1 MAPKKAEEASSE
13 RSSKSAKRFCG
24 CEGGGASGEILKKG
38 FQFGIWKVV
47 KKEICENE
55 FGRGCRGGP
64 GQDILGHHS
73 GEPIFSTQRFESGVG
88 ECGLAIDEK
97 DARPVPPLRKKGR
110 QESGEKISITRSKV
124 GKAGRWAV
132 GISVS
137 YPANP
142 KPGLPKEGVEALKIG
157 TAGQSRGIRWRK
169 CVEDFGG
176 EAAAHE
182 VTSRRAP

>member
-24 CEGGGASGEILKKG
+24 CEGGGTSGEILKKV

-47 KKEICENE
+47 KKEVCKNE

-64 GQDILGHHS
+64 SHGILGHHC
-73 GEPIFSTQRFESGVG
+73 GEPIFSTQGVESGVG

-97 DARPVPPLRKKGR
+97 NPCPMSALRKKGR
-110 QESGEKISITRSKV
+110 QESSEKMSITRSKV
-124 GKAGRWAV
+124 GKAGRWTV

-137 YPANP
+137 HPA
-142 KPGLPKEGVEALKIG
+142 KP
-157 TAGQSRGIRWRK
+157 
-169 CVEDFGG
+169 
-176 EAAAHE
+176 
-182 VTSRRAP
+182 